1 MKQLL
6 RLALAADLAALM
18 TVVLGSW
25 TRINGAGLTCP
36 DWPLCRGRLL
46 PSLTDGTLW
55 EWTHRLLAFAVAP
68 LVIALIIAAWR
79 KRDRSSFIGP
89 TLAAIAAL
97 FLVQVFLGAETVRH
111 ANTPISVVLHWATAM
126 ALIAALS
133 AMVVFAAVAV
143 DDEADNASRAPSRAV
158 LSLSKDDKLRIAAVI
173 VVGATAVVA
182 FVTMCVGAYV
192 SSSGA
197 GLACL
202 SIPQCA
208 GNVVIYTPEQ
218 YVQMVHRIAAAATL
232 ICAASTLALVWA
244 RPASARVRAAVGL
257 GVGLVCIQV
266 LLGLLNV
273 ALRLPTNLREAH
285 AVNAALVFLT
295 FFVATIFAA
304 LDAAPAGELRRL
316 TEGGSQR

>member
-6 RLALAADLAALM
+6 RLALAADIVALM

-36 DWPLCRGRLL
+36 DWPLCHGRLV

-68 LVIALIIAAWR
+68 LVIALIVVAWR
-79 KRDRSSFIGP
+79 KRDRPFIGP
-89 TLAAIAAL
+89 TLAVIVSL
-97 FLVQVFLGAETVRH
+97 FAVQVFLGAETVRL

-133 AMVVFAAVAV
+133 AMAVFAAASDATPAHASSGGFSV
-143 DDEADNASRAPSRAV
+143 NAA
-158 LSLSKDDKLRIAAVI
+158 
-173 VVGATAVVA
+173 VVGATAAVA
-182 FVTMCVGAYV
+182 FATMCVGAYV

-202 SIPQCA
+202 SIPDCA
-208 GNVVIYTPEQ
+208 GNVVVYTSGQ
-218 YVQMVHRIAAAATL
+218 FAQMLHRVAAAATL
-232 ICAASTLALVWA
+232 ILAAGALALVWA
-244 RPASARVRAAVGL
+244 QVASRRLRAAVAIGIA
-257 GVGLVCIQV
+257 LVALQV

-273 ALRLPTNLREAH
+273 ALRLPTDLREAH

-295 FFVATIFAA
+295 FFVATIFAV
-304 LDAAPAGELRRL
+304 LDAVPA
-316 TEGGSQR
+316 TVPQQ

>member
-6 RLALAADLAALM
+6 RLALAADIVALM
-18 TVVLGSW
+18 TIVLGSW

-36 DWPLCRGRLL
+36 DWPLCRGRLV
-46 PSLTDGTLW
+46 PSMTDGTLW
-55 EWTHRLLAFAVAP
+55 EWTHRLLAFTVAP
-68 LVIALIIAAWR
+68 LVVALVVAAWR
-79 KRDRSSFIGP
+79 KRDRPFVGP
-89 TLAAIAAL
+89 TLGVIVAL
-97 FLVQVFLGAETVRH
+97 FFVQVWLGAETVRL

-133 AMVVFAAVAV
+133 AMAVFSAS
-143 DDEADNASRAPSRAV
+143 ADARWERATRG
-158 LSLSKDDKLRIAAVI
+158 LSADAF
-173 VVGATAVVA
+173 VVGVTAIVA

-202 SIPQCA
+202 SVPDCA
-208 GNVVIYTPEQ
+208 GNVVVYTSGQ
-218 YVQMVHRIAAAATL
+218 FVQMLHRVAAATTL
-232 ICAASTLALVWA
+232 VFATGALALVLVHS
-244 RPASARVRAAVGL
+244 ASLRLRASVAL
-257 GVGLVCIQV
+257 GAALVAIQV

-273 ALRLPTNLREAH
+273 ALRLPTELREAH

-304 LDAAPAGELRRL
+304 LDSVPSGSTRRQP
-316 TEGGSQR
+316 ESVVQR